1 MVVLLQF
8 RAQQPVIRPR
18 FATLDGTTWC
28 FLAVEGEF
36 GASFRISQG
45 LLPDQH
51 CPCLRGLATQWE
63 AREVRGPCGGLLNY
77 PQGFTQGG
85 LHIVDYTATL
95 AQRMR
100 RSTPTS
106 FHVRSW
112 CSPATVSAPTVEP

>member
-1 MVVLLQF
+1 MRLFVGFLFRPALLLLEGS
-8 RAQQPVIRPR
+8 RH
-18 FATLDGTTWC
+18 
-28 FLAVEGEF
+28 AVG
-36 GASFRISQG
+36 GARV
-45 LLPDQH
+45 
-51 CPCLRGLATQWE
+51 
-63 AREVRGPCGGLLNY
+63 VRGPCEGSLNDK
-77 PQGFTQGG
+77 QGFTQGG

>member
-1 MVVLLQF
+1 MRLFVGFLFRPALLLLEGS
-8 RAQQPVIRPR
+8 RH
-18 FATLDGTTWC
+18 
-28 FLAVEGEF
+28 AVG
-36 GASFRISQG
+36 GA
-45 LLPDQH
+45 
-51 CPCLRGLATQWE
+51 RG
-63 AREVRGPCGGLLNY
+63 ARTMRRVAELSTGY

>member
-1 MVVLLQF
+1 MRLFVGFLSRPALLLLEGS
-8 RAQQPVIRPR
+8 RH
-18 FATLDGTTWC
+18 
-28 FLAVEGEF
+28 AVG
-36 GASFRISQG
+36 GA
-45 LLPDQH
+45 
-51 CPCLRGLATQWE
+51 
-63 AREVRGPCGGLLNY
+63 RGPCGGLLNY

-112 CSPATVSAPTVEP
+112 CSPATVSAPTVER

>member
-1 MVVLLQF
+1 MG
-8 RAQQPVIRPR
+8 RGSR
-18 FATLDGTTWC
+18 FGLVDVFFAGGPNGRGKLFVRVCSRG
-28 FLAVEGEF
+28 LAPAE
-36 GASFRISQG
+36 
-45 LLPDQH
+45 H
-51 CPCLRGLATQWE
+51 CSRLRGLATQWE

-112 CSPATVSAPTVEP
+112 CSPAAVSAPTVEP